1 MLCNVSESQGKPGL
15 AGSEQKPGRKPGV
28 ALPSETQEGSNP
40 VSTSALLTWDRVCN
54 LLHQSRKTVDLLSSR
69 AGPIPPCAGSHGLA

>member
-28 ALPSETQEGSNP
+28 ALPSETQGGSNP
-40 VSTSALLTWDRVCN
+40 ASTSALLTWDRMNVLRHSGYAICYTS
-54 LLHQSRKTVDLLSSR
+54 LGKQWT
-69 AGPIPPCAGSHGLA
+69 C